1 MLAEE
6 PETQLSGTMSGLW
19 RSLDV
24 FNNKHPFQSWRD
36 DGRGLLRRGAALHR
50 LHSPWGHS
58 INDVCKIEDNFDT
71 SPHLSV
77 SLSCNLSVILYC
89 FWANPSWTSFMEGP
103 QSAVGTDGE
112 GGYKPWEG
120 LKLKSK
126 VGRGMWLGGSRC
138 TRRGVHVGRLQYARM
153 P

>member
-50 LHSPWGHS
+50 LHSPLGQS
-58 INDVCKIEDNFDT
+58 IDDVCRILGT
-71 SPHLSV
+71 WSPYPYHLHNHATYE
-77 SLSCNLSVILYC
+77 LCCIA
-89 FWANPSWTSFMEGP
+89 FGQTPSEWMALMDGP

-112 GGYKPWEG
+112 GDINPGRAPNLNPRTVGDVAGWE
-120 LKLKSK
+120 
-126 VGRGMWLGGSRC
+126 
-138 TRRGVHVGRLQYARM
+138 
-153 P
+153 

>member
-1 MLAEE
+1 MF
-6 PETQLSGTMSGLW
+6 GWW

-112 GGYKPWEG
+112 GDINPGRASNLNPR
-120 LKLKSK
+120 S
-126 VGRGMWLGGSRC
+126 VGGCGWMGVGVLGGVYMWDVRSVQGC
-138 TRRGVHVGRLQYARM
+138 PEM
-153 P
+153 